1 MSHCERCDLD
11 AVGCRV
17 AGRYR
22 EMKRLGTGTA
32 AAAAFFTLVLIA
44 SSTTP
49 ADAGKPTSTAYA
61 IHVPDT
67 TYAGYTVASVIP
79 DQRQNYVFVQCY
91 AADGTYVYAAW
102 ADVVGAEADIG
113 PLRATTWPPE

>member
-1 MSHCERCDLD
+1 MSHCERRDLD
-11 AVGCRV
+11 AGCRV

-22 EMKRLGTGTA
+22 GMKRQGTGTA

-44 SSTTP
+44 SSATP
-49 ADAGKPTSTAYA
+49 ADAGKPSSAAYA
-61 IHVPDT
+61 IYVPDT
-67 TYAGYTVASVIP
+67 AYAGYTVASVTP

-102 ADVVGAEADIG
+102 FDVVGTQADIG
-113 PLRATTWPPE
+113 PLWAT